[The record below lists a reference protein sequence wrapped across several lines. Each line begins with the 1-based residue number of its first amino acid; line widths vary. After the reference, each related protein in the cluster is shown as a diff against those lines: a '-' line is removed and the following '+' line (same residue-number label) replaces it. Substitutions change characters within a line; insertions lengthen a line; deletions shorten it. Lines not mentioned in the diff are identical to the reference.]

1 MKTGKWSQK
10 MKIPRI
16 LLVDD
21 EVAFANNLLKLLS
34 KRGYDV
40 VVVYNGAD
48 AVNMVG
54 EKEFDVIILDMK
66 MPGMDGIA
74 TLKEI
79 KKKVPLVEVVILTG
93 HGSVESGIEGMQL
106 GAFDFL
112 MKPVSI
118 DDLQEKVSEAYRRK
132 LIQRERE

>member
-1 MKTGKWSQK
+1 MKRP
-10 MKIPRI
+10 II

-40 VVVYNGAD
+40 VVEYNGAD
-48 AVNMVG
+48 AVKRVG

-66 MPGMDGIA
+66 MPGMDGNA

-79 KKKVPLVEVVILTG
+79 KKKAPLVEVVILTG
-93 HGSVESGIEGMQL
+93 HGSIESGIEGMQL

-112 MKPVSI
+112 MKPVRI

-132 LIQRERE
+132 LIQGERG

>member
-1 MKTGKWSQK
+1 MKR
-10 MKIPRI
+10 PRI

-21 EVAFANNLLKLLS
+21 EVVFADNLLKLLS
-34 KRGYDV
+34 KRGYDA

-79 KKKVPLVEVVILTG
+79 KKKAPLVEVVILTG

-132 LIQRERE
+132 LIQRERG

>member
-1 MKTGKWSQK
+1 MKTPG
-10 MKIPRI
+10 I

-21 EVAFANNLLKLLS
+21 EVAFADNLLKLLT
-34 KRGYDV
+34 KRGYEV
-40 VVVYNGAD
+40 VVKYNGAD
-48 AVNMVG
+48 AVSIVG

-74 TLKEI
+74 ALKEI
-79 KKKVPLVEVVILTG
+79 KKKVPLVEVLILTG

-112 MKPVSI
+112 TKPI
-118 DDLQEKVSEAYRRK
+118 RFDELQEKVSEACRRK
-132 LIQRERE
+132 RIQEERG

>member
-1 MKTGKWSQK
+1 

-34 KRGYDV
+34 KRGYDA

-93 HGSVESGIEGMQL
+93 HGSIESGIEGMQL

>member
-1 MKTGKWSQK
+1 

-21 EVAFANNLLKLLS
+21 EVAFANNILKLLS

-40 VVVYNGAD
+40 T
-48 AVNMVG
+48 AVNDGASAIRTIG
-54 EKEFDVIILDMK
+54 EKEFDVVILDMK

-79 KKKVPLVEVVILTG
+79 KKKEPLAEVVILTG

-106 GAFDFL
+106 GAFDFV

-118 DDLQEKVSEAYRRK
+118 DDLHEKVCQAYQRR
-132 LIQRERE
+132 LIEEERIKQQESGR

>member
-1 MKTGKWSQK
+1 MMKR
-10 MKIPRI
+10 PRI

-40 VVVYNGAD
+40 VVEYNGAD
-48 AVNMVG
+48 AVNTVG
-54 EKEFDVIILDMK
+54 EKEFDVIVLDMK

-79 KKKVPLVEVVILTG
+79 KKKAPLVEVVILTG

-112 MKPVSI
+112 TKPVRI

-132 LIQRERE
+132 LVQRERR

>member
-1 MKTGKWSQK
+1 
-10 MKIPRI
+10 
-16 LLVDD
+16 
-21 EVAFANNLLKLLS
+21 
-34 KRGYDV
+34 
-40 VVVYNGAD
+40 
-48 AVNMVG
+48 MVG

-79 KKKVPLVEVVILTG
+79 KKKTPSVEVVILTG
-93 HGSVESGIEGMQL
+93 HSSVESGIEGMQL

-132 LIQRERE
+132 LVQGERG

>member
-1 MKTGKWSQK
+1 MKRP
-10 MKIPRI
+10 II

-40 VVVYNGAD
+40 VVEYNGAD
-48 AVNMVG
+48 AVKRVG

-79 KKKVPLVEVVILTG
+79 KKKAPLVEVVILTG
-93 HGSVESGIEGMQL
+93 HGSIESGIEGMQL

-112 MKPVSI
+112 MKPVRI

-132 LIQRERE
+132 LVQGERG

>member
-1 MKTGKWSQK
+1 MKKPS
-10 MKIPRI
+10 I

-21 EVAFANNLLKLLS
+21 EVAFANNLLKLMS
-34 KRGYDV
+34 KRGYDI

-79 KKKVPLVEVVILTG
+79 KKKAPLVEVVILTG

-118 DDLQEKVSEAYRRK
+118 DDLQEKVSEAYQRK
-132 LIQRERE
+132 LIQRESG

>member
-1 MKTGKWSQK
+1 MKRP
-10 MKIPRI
+10 II

-40 VVVYNGAD
+40 VVEYNGPD
-48 AVNMVG
+48 AVKRVG

-79 KKKVPLVEVVILTG
+79 KKKAPLVEVVILTG
-93 HGSVESGIEGMQL
+93 HGSIESGIEGMHNWGRL
-106 GAFDFL
+106 TF
-112 MKPVSI
+112 
-118 DDLQEKVSEAYRRK
+118 
-132 LIQRERE
+132 

>member
-1 MKTGKWSQK
+1 MKR
-10 MKIPRI
+10 PRI

-21 EVAFANNLLKLLS
+21 EVAFADNLLKLLS
-34 KRGYDV
+34 KRGYDA

-48 AVNMVG
+48 AVDMVG

-79 KKKVPLVEVVILTG
+79 KKKAPLVEVVILTG

>member
-1 MKTGKWSQK
+1 MKK
-10 MKIPRI
+10 PRI

-21 EVAFANNLLKLLS
+21 EMAFADNLMKILS

-40 VVVYNGAD
+40 IVVYNGAD
-48 AVNMVG
+48 AVSMIG

-66 MPGMDGIA
+66 MPGMNGIA

-79 KKKVPLVEVVILTG
+79 KKKTPFVEVVILTG

-112 MKPVSI
+112 MKPVKV

-132 LIQRERE
+132 LVQGKRG

>member
-1 MKTGKWSQK
+1 MKR
-10 MKIPRI
+10 PRI

-40 VVVYNGAD
+40 VVEYNGAD
-48 AVNMVG
+48 AVSVVG
-54 EKEFDVIILDMK
+54 DKEFDVIILDMK

-79 KKKVPLVEVVILTG
+79 KKKAPLVEVVILTG
-93 HGSVESGIEGMQL
+93 HGSIESGIEGMQL

-112 MKPVSI
+112 MKPVRI

-132 LIQRERE
+132 LVQGERG

>member
-1 MKTGKWSQK
+1 MKR
-10 MKIPRI
+10 PRI

-21 EVAFANNLLKLLS
+21 ELVFANNLHKLLS
-34 KRGYDV
+34 KRGYDA

-48 AVNMVG
+48 AVNVVG

-79 KKKVPLVEVVILTG
+79 KKKTPSVEVVILTG
-93 HGSVESGIEGMQL
+93 HSSVESGIEGMQL

-132 LIQRERE
+132 LVQGERG

>member
-1 MKTGKWSQK
+1 MER
-10 MKIPRI
+10 PRI
-16 LLVDD
+16 LIVDD
-21 EVAFANNLLKLLS
+21 EVAFANNLLKLMS
-34 KRGYDV
+34 RRGYDIIA
-40 VVVYNGAD
+40 VYNGAD
-48 AVNMVG
+48 AVNIVG

-112 MKPVSI
+112 MKPVRI
-118 DDLQEKVSEAYRRK
+118 DDLQEKVSEAYLRK
-132 LIQRERE
+132 LIQRERK

>member
-1 MKTGKWSQK
+1 MKR
-10 MKIPRI
+10 PRI

-40 VVVYNGAD
+40 VVEYNGAD
-48 AVNMVG
+48 AVSVVG
-54 EKEFDVIILDMK
+54 DKEFDVIILDMK

-79 KKKVPLVEVVILTG
+79 KKKAPLVEVVILTG
-93 HGSVESGIEGMQL
+93 HGSIESGIEGMQL

-112 MKPVSI
+112 MKPVRI

-132 LIQRERE
+132 LVQRERG

>member
-1 MKTGKWSQK
+1 MKRP
-10 MKIPRI
+10 II

-40 VVVYNGAD
+40 VVEYNGAD
-48 AVNMVG
+48 AVKRVG

-79 KKKVPLVEVVILTG
+79 KKKAPFVEVVILTG
-93 HGSVESGIEGMQL
+93 HGSIESGIEGMQL

-112 MKPVSI
+112 MKPVRI

-132 LIQRERE
+132 LIQGERG